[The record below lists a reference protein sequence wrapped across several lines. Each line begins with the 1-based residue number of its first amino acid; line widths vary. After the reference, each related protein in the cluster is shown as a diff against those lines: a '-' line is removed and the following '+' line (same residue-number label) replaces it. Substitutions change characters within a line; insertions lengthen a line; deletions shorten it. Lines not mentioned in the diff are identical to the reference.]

1 MKKNLILCLIV
12 SCVILTGCKTQ
23 RGIII
28 IPDTGKVTQLEN
40 GDYLVPKA
48 RMLEILDKLNAYEA
62 SLEEQDR
69 NRNKNK

>member
-1 MKKNLILCLIV
+1 MKTKLTLCLIL
-12 SCVILTGCKTQ
+12 SLGLLTGCATQ

-40 GDYLVPKA
+40 GDYLVPRA

-62 SLEEQDR
+62 ELEERSR
-69 NRNKNK
+69 NINAKK